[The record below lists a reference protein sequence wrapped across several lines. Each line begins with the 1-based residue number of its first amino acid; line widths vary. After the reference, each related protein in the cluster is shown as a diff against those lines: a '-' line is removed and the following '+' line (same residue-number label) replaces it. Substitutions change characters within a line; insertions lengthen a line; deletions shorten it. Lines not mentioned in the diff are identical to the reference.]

1 MNGTAFITGA
11 SSGFGRGFALKL
23 AADGYAVA
31 LAARRVDRIE
41 SLADEIRRGG
51 GAAIAC
57 PCDVAEPSQIREAVA
72 RTENELGSVELLIA
86 NAGVSL
92 RTVVHRFDADEV
104 EWVTRVNYLGA
115 VHAVGAVLPGMLD
128 RDHGHLVG
136 IGSLAGYRGLP
147 RTAAYSASKA
157 ALYNFFESLRL
168 DLRGTGVDVTVITPG
183 YVRSEMTDKNEHSMP
198 FLVEMDAAVDRMYRA
213 LRARKRLLTYP
224 RPLSTLAWIGQ
235 VLPPRVYDWLAARQP
250 R

>member
-1 MNGTAFITGA
+1 M
-11 SSGFGRGFALKL
+11 
-23 AADGYAVA
+23 
-31 LAARRVDRIE
+31 ARYRY
-41 SLADEIRRGG
+41 
-51 GAAIAC
+51 
-57 PCDVAEPSQIREAVA
+57 VA
-72 RTENELGSVELLIA
+72 RTCDRGSAVPADLLGETLDSVDPTGRQRHSIS
-86 NAGVSL
+86 V
-92 RTVVHRFDADEV
+92 RRFDADEV

-115 VHAVGAVLPGMLD
+115 VHAVGSVLPGMLD
-128 RDHGHLVG
+128 RDRGHLVG